1 MTKLQSDKTKNLF
14 LYGESSIGKS
24 TLLFQS
30 LGEADV
36 MPYALGYRTARII
49 NSEDEIIGYA
59 QSDVQSDQE
68 DFHFNQLSDQHLD
81 NQFMILQSGQV
92 IKFDFE
98 VFQVFTIPILK
109 KALQQFKTGQ
119 ITFFMV
125 MDEIGGMELLN
136 VEIKQV
142 YIEVLNS
149 DMPCIGITKAPFV
162 IEKTKSNKDFLAVLL
177 DSDKTELLN
186 ADELSKAE
194 MRECIQEWLTKNK
207 IGEKIG

>member
-1 MTKLQSDKTKNLF
+1 M
-14 LYGESSIGKS
+14 
-24 TLLFQS
+24 
-30 LGEADV
+30 
-36 MPYALGYRTARII
+36 
-49 NSEDEIIGYA
+49 
-59 QSDVQSDQE
+59 
-68 DFHFNQLSDQHLD
+68 
-81 NQFMILQSGQV
+81 
-92 IKFDFE
+92 
-98 VFQVFTIPILK
+98 
-109 KALQQFKTGQ
+109 
-119 ITFFMV
+119 
-125 MDEIGGMELLN
+125 LN